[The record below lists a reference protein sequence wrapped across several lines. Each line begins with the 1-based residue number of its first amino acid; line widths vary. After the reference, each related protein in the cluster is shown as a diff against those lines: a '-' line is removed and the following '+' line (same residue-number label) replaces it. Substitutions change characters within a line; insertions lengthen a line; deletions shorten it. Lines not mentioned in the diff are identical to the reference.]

1 MASITALRRVITG
14 SARRTARG
22 AYISTYTHFHAHA
35 TSDSYQ
41 YSRAYLDAVSNLYA
55 DGDPCSY

>member
-1 MASITALRRVITG
+1 MASTTDLRRVIAS
-14 SARRTARG
+14 SARRAARG
-22 AYISTYTHFHAHA
+22 AYISTYTHFHTHA

-41 YSRAYLDAVSNLYA
+41 YSRAYLDTISNLYA